1 LKISLSTGSLY
12 HFPLSRIFVLAR
24 ELGFDGVELVLGPE
38 SLVRGPGFVRQLSQR
53 HGVPVLS
60 LHPPIMRLPGWG
72 RESGLPGKIAAWAGE
87 MGVPVVSLHTPRA
100 PSLECHQGQRYLWE
114 VENAAKTLR
123 DQGVQ
128 LALENRAR
136 FFPNEE
142 AQALDGV
149 EELVAFVSER
159 DLAITWDTAH
169 AASMGIDNL
178 KALVQVLPYL
188 RNVHLSDFRHLPRW
202 LDLPQC
208 HTILKHHQMPGN
220 GHLPLRECLRAL
232 STWGYCQL
240 LTLELSPVAI
250 QAWNVS
256 RIKDNLGKSLEFVRS
271 SVA

>member
-1 LKISLSTGSLY
+1 
-12 HFPLSRIFVLAR
+12 
-24 ELGFDGVELVLGPE
+24 
-38 SLVRGPGFVRQLSQR
+38 
-53 HGVPVLS
+53 
-60 LHPPIMRLPGWG
+60 
-72 RESGLPGKIAAWAGE
+72 
-87 MGVPVVSLHTPRA
+87 VSLHTPRA
-100 PSLECHQGQRYLWE
+100 PSLECHRGQCYLRE
-114 VENAAKTLR
+114 VEDAARTLR
-123 DQGVQ
+123 DQGAQ

-178 KALVQVLPYL
+178 KALVRVLPYL

-240 LTLELSPVAI
+240 LTLELSPMAI

-256 RIKDNLGKSLEFVRS
+256 RIKDNLGKSLEFVRRS
-271 SVA
+271 LT